1 MGYPLRYGLFMAAYY
16 ITNAV
21 YQGYI
26 TLYFKHAGMNEA
38 QRGALIAAVSLVS
51 VFAQPFW
58 GTVGDRSKSRARTI
72 RLQCL
77 GAAVLVL
84 LFPLAGSQFG
94 ILLAFTCAFSA
105 FYTSIQPMGDSVILE
120 SLQERDQPF
129 GPIRWCGCVSF
140 AVASMLFG
148 YLVDGGGRE
157 HWILW
162 STALLLA
169 ATCLSTWTLPQTG
182 GAQKSG
188 SKLSMLTLLKNRE
201 LMLLIALTMPL
212 QLTMGYFYGF
222 FSTHFTSLPG
232 GSESLLGWCYLISA
246 LSETPF
252 LLFSD
257 KLFRKFG
264 AGRLMLAS
272 AALLTLRWVLLA
284 ATDSVP
290 INMVSQALHGGG
302 FIVITVSTA
311 KYISLTVPAELR
323 SSGQML
329 LAVTGFGI
337 ARVAG
342 NFLGGLAAMR
352 MGEGNVFWFC
362 AALTLLTLLVF
373 APYYLRKPPLNGE
386 TPAPEK

>member
-77 GAAVLVL
+77 GAAVSVL

-157 HWILW
+157 RWILW
-162 STALLLA
+162 FTAGLLA

-182 GAQKSG
+182 GAQKAG

-201 LMLLIALTMPL
+201 
-212 QLTMGYFYGF
+212 
-222 FSTHFTSLPG
+222 
-232 GSESLLGWCYLISA
+232 
-246 LSETPF
+246 
-252 LLFSD
+252 
-257 KLFRKFG
+257 
-264 AGRLMLAS
+264 
-272 AALLTLRWVLLA
+272 
-284 ATDSVP
+284 
-290 INMVSQALHGGG
+290 
-302 FIVITVSTA
+302 
-311 KYISLTVPAELR
+311 
-323 SSGQML
+323 
-329 LAVTGFGI
+329 
-337 ARVAG
+337 
-342 NFLGGLAAMR
+342 
-352 MGEGNVFWFC
+352 
-362 AALTLLTLLVF
+362 
-373 APYYLRKPPLNGE
+373 
-386 TPAPEK
+386 